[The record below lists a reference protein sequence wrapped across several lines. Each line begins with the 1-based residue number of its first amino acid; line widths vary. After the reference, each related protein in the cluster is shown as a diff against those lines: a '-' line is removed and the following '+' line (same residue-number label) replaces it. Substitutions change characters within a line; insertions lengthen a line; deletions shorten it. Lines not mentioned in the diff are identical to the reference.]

1 MRQQVSHSADIE
13 GGIRLFPH
21 AFLLHDHNISA
32 ASIAATLGIIYA
44 YSIDYNENVHQLL
57 VYHRKLYEQRLKYSF
72 ASEELYF
79 LQQFE
84 HTFNN
89 IKYNEMIGNTSQ
101 FITRQSLE
109 QWLSTA
115 VAGRY
120 QLKAGNLVFT

>member
-1 MRQQVSHSADIE
+1 M
-13 GGIRLFPH
+13 FPH